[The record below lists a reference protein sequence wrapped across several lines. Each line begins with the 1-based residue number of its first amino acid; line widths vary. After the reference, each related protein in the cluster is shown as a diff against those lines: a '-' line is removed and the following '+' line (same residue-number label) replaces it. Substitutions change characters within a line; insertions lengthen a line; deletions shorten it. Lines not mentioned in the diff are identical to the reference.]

1 MPGAAKRIRY
11 LIEWA
16 ALATAFRVIP
26 SLPRWVLLALAPWLG
41 TIAFYVHGDGRRTAF
56 ANLQA
61 AFPGRFDQVELER
74 IVRTCYRSWA
84 RTYLDQFW
92 TSRITAENYRDF
104 TTYQLLGHDVMEASR
119 QTGAIWMMPHYGNFE
134 WGANNVAFMDF
145 HYTAI
150 AQDFKNERLTAIFRQ
165 NREFHGHQMIPQ
177 DKAMLKLL
185 RVLRRGGHAAFLPDL
200 TVPPSQAA
208 TIIQVFGLKASVT
221 VLGAFLVKRTGVPVF
236 TGITLPCADGTYFI
250 LGLPALSFPPEATA
264 RQIAQACW
272 DTVEPIIAAHPEHW
286 LWMYKHFRYRPA
298 DDAEALRYPPY
309 AHRSRSFNK
318 LEASVASGAQEAAL
332 AGE

>member
-1 MPGAAKRIRY
+1 
-11 LIEWA
+11 
-16 ALATAFRVIP
+16 
-26 SLPRWVLLALAPWLG
+26 
-41 TIAFYVHGDGRRTAF
+41 
-56 ANLQA
+56 
-61 AFPGRFDQVELER
+61 
-74 IVRTCYRSWA
+74 
-84 RTYLDQFW
+84 
-92 TSRITAENYRDF
+92 
-104 TTYQLLGHDVMEASR
+104 
-119 QTGAIWMMPHYGNFE
+119 
-134 WGANNVAFMDF
+134 
-145 HYTAI
+145 
-150 AQDFKNERLTAIFRQ
+150 
-165 NREFHGHQMIPQ
+165 
-177 DKAMLKLL
+177 
-185 RVLRRGGHAAFLPDL
+185 
-200 TVPPSQAA
+200 
-208 TIIQVFGLKASVT
+208 VT

-298 DDAEALRYPPY
+298 DETEALRYPPY